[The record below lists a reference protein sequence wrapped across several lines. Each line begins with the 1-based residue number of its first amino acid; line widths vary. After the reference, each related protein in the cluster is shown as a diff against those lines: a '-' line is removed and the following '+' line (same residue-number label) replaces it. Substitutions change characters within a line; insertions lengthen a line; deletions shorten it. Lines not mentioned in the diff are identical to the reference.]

1 MHDLHVWGLK
11 PGVALL
17 AVHLE
22 LVEEADAGD
31 VLSRASAYCRGAGI
45 NHSTIQISSSGQCCP
60 CVPSSPSPSNFDDN
74 EPGHV

>member
-22 LVEEADAGD
+22 VVEEADATE

-45 NHSTIQISSSGQCCP
+45 NHSTIQISAGQCCP
-60 CVPSSPSPSNFDDN
+60 CVPSSPGPSVGDS
-74 EPGHV
+74 ESAHV